1 MYGVNGWHHLKD
13 ACACWQDDKLK
24 MGRFE
29 FVKLKDPNEVKGL
42 IDSGYAYAQRMDS
55 VGTLARHF
63 GPGS

>member
-1 MYGVNGWHHLKD
+1 
-13 ACACWQDDKLK
+13 

-55 VGTLARHF
+55 AGTLARHF
-63 GPGS
+63 GTGS